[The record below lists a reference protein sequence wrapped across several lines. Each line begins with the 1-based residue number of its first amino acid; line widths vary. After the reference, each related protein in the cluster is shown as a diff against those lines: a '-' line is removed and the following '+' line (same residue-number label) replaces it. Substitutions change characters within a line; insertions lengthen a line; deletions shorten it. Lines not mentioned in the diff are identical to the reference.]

1 MVLQINVSSE
11 QCERLDF
18 LVEHYGSENVDSLVN
33 FLIYKHHL
41 LLVER
46 QILNTCNEN
55 ALRLRR
61 MSNAKRSSCQ
71 LNKSFP
77 TFLKRC

>member
-1 MVLQINVSSE
+1 MVIQIKVSAE

-33 FLIYKHHL
+33 FLIHKHHL

-46 QILNTCNEN
+46 QQKEKREN
-55 ALRLRR
+55 LIQ
-61 MSNAKRSSCQ
+61 KY
-71 LNKSFP
+71 KSK
-77 TFLKRC
+77 TTYSEVRHTL

>member
-46 QILNTCNEN
+46 QEKEKRENLIKKYRVKPLNSEDLHT
-55 ALRLRR
+55 L
-61 MSNAKRSSCQ
+61 
-71 LNKSFP
+71 
-77 TFLKRC
+77 

>member
-11 QCERLDF
+11 QRERLDF

-33 FLIYKHHL
+33 FLIHKHHL

-46 QILNTCNEN
+46 QEKEKREN
-55 ALRLRR
+55 LIEKYK
-61 MSNAKRSSCQ
+61 AKPIDSEV
-71 LNKSFP
+71 L
-77 TFLKRC
+77 